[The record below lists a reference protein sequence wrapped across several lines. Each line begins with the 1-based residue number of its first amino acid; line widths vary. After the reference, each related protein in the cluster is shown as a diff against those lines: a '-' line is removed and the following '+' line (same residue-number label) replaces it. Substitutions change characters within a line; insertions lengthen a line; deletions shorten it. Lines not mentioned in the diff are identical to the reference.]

1 MCFLPAAE
9 QRRCQPAKSRA
20 DDRAN
25 HRHRAAERRAK
36 GRTGQRGAGAPC
48 AKPRSKA
55 AGNAAVLVLGKP
67 QRPAEQRIPERTE
80 APVHE
85 RGTEGKATGEIAAA
99 HSWAIQAGNAGGRT
113 GKLVTQE
120 TGNPRCP
127 RIGQKA
133 GERQIAESYSTG
145 ATIAPRRI
153 RHPARAEH
161 TGHHTSNLNRDGPGD
176 GHMHQIGKE
185 RREQRLKGRQR
196 HLSIFH
202 HLLPCRFPAGI
213 HAGEQATESVVH

>member
-25 HRHRAAERRAK
+25 HRHCAAERRAK

-133 GERQIAESYSTG
+133 GERQITEPYSTG

-153 RHPARAEH
+153 RHAARAEH
-161 TGHHTSNLNRDGPGD
+161 TGHHARNLNRDGPGD

-185 RREQRLKGRQR
+185 
-196 HLSIFH
+196 
-202 HLLPCRFPAGI
+202 
-213 HAGEQATESVVH
+213 

>member
-1 MCFLPAAE
+1 MRHEGFPVRAKQTGVDNIGVDGRMCFLPAAE

-36 GRTGQRGAGAPC
+36 GSTGQRGAGAPC

-127 RIGQKA
+127 RIGQQA
-133 GERQIAESYSTG
+133 GERQITEKS
-145 ATIAPRRI
+145 AT
-153 RHPARAEH
+153 
-161 TGHHTSNLNRDGPGD
+161 
-176 GHMHQIGKE
+176 
-185 RREQRLKGRQR
+185 
-196 HLSIFH
+196 
-202 HLLPCRFPAGI
+202 
-213 HAGEQATESVVH
+213 